1 MSFLKRLFG
10 SGKSEGPKKID
21 GPTQDYEGFL
31 IRSTPQNEGGQ
42 FRLCGIISMEV
53 DGEMRQHQLIRADIL
68 PSADEAH
75 QACFRKARQVIDEQ
89 GARLLNG

>member
-10 SGKSEGPKKID
+10 GGKPESPKKVD
-21 GPTQDYEGFL
+21 GPTEEYEGYL

-42 FRLCGIISMEV
+42 LRLCGIISKEV
-53 DGEMRQHQLIRADIL
+53 NGEMRTHQLIRADIL

-75 QACFRKARQVIDEQ
+75 KACFRKARQVIDEQ
-89 GARLLNG
+89 GDRLLG